1 MESCGAIRCPACY
14 LSFTTATRIIV
25 LLPIVIVV
33 ESIDDRMVAGAAA
46 AVDALQRAMTV
57 AAIFVDIFI

>member
-1 MESCGAIRCPACY
+1 MESCGAIRCPACD